1 MVAAVGSFPKS
12 LHGRRSALN
21 SLEKGWKIMSG
32 TALGRKSAARRLRE
46 LLTEEGLVQIPGV
59 HDPFSARVAQDL
71 GFQAVALGGG
81 VTVAIGY
88 HVVPD
93 MTMVS
98 TRDVID
104 AARGITRA
112 IDIPLVADFD
122 DGGGNPLQVRHAV
135 QLAEAAG
142 IAGVM
147 IEDTDFAYPKHTP
160 PKELGTLMQFKDNH
174 HLAREAAVQRIR
186 AAVEARRNPDTV
198 IIARTDAALISKEES
213 LVRMRLLAEAG
224 ADVIKPTH
232 FPFEDAAEAVEAS
245 GRPVMMVPI
254 RLGSSTHQEREH
266 ARRSGVKLML
276 EPVPASYAIYGA
288 VIAALTELK
297 GGSTSEVDPD
307 TVKLVQKTIRYPEWG
322 DLAARYQG

>member
-1 MVAAVGSFPKS
+1 MSDRTARTKS
-12 LHGRRSALN
+12 GPY
-21 SLEKGWKIMSG
+21 
-32 TALGRKSAARRLRE
+32 RLRE
-46 LLTEEGLVQIPGV
+46 LLAGDELVQLPGI
-59 HDPFSARVAQDL
+59 HDPFSARVAQET
-71 GFQAVALGGG
+71 GFKAVALGGG

-104 AARGITRA
+104 VARGITRA
-112 IDIPLVADFD
+112 IDIPLVVDFD

-147 IEDTDFAYPKHTP
+147 IEDTDFAYPKHSP
-160 PKELGTLMQFKDNH
+160 PKRLGNVMQFSDNR
-174 HLAREAAVQRIR
+174 HLSREAAVQRIR

-198 IIARTDAALISKEES
+198 IIARTDGALISKEES
-213 LVRMRLLAEAG
+213 LIRMKLLADAG

-254 RLGSSTHQEREH
+254 RIGSSTHEEREH
-266 ARRSGVKLML
+266 ARRSGVKMLL
-276 EPVPASYAIYGA
+276 EPVPVSYAVYGA
-288 VIAALTELK
+288 VIKALADLKNGGTSDIDTETVR
-297 GGSTSEVDPD
+297 SVQEV
-307 TVKLVQKTIRYPEWG
+307 IRYPEWG
-322 DLAARYQG
+322 ELASRYQGSSDSR